1 MASGW
6 SSQESCPDRKLV
18 KRVVMHVTYTD
29 KFKAALVYPEDVI
42 KYRAEDGALSE
53 FFKSSG
59 PETGIVVG
67 SAGPG

>member
-1 MASGW
+1 
-6 SSQESCPDRKLV
+6 
-18 KRVVMHVTYTD
+18 MHVTYTD